1 MVVPFLH
8 GIYPLV
14 PAFAFEL
21 AALVATTTLSCDLTG
36 TVLSLTDL
44 MEKIREL
51 DVSANDRADE
61 RLQQGVAAVRAIP
74 AHIQNTGRNGVHLLV
89 TGGKSSARK
98 AMDTLQSGRDRLGEQ
113 ASHLTSHQAQLLGR
127 LRKFRSVDLQEKA
140 GLLLA
145 AVVNR
150 SVGNNANE
158 EKRDDS

>member
-1 MVVPFLH
+1 MSSSDHSV
-8 GIYPLV
+8 IS
-14 PAFAFEL
+14 
-21 AALVATTTLSCDLTG
+21 AALSTTLKQYIVYRAYLTCKRHG
-36 TVLSLTDL
+36 RQRHVLY
-44 MEKIREL
+44 
-51 DVSANDRADE
+51 N
-61 RLQQGVAAVRAIP
+61 AI
-74 AHIQNTGRNGVHLLV
+74 GVHLLV

-113 ASHLTSHQAQLLGR
+113 ASRLTSHQAQLLGR
-127 LRKFRSVDLQEKA
+127 LRKIRSVDLQEKA